1 MTTVKRSVLA
11 WDSTIWA
18 NWFGSLGCSLVSID
32 GTDIVIDG
40 IFTIRLQG
48 VTYGYPG
55 VVLYKDGVS
64 VVSRTVA
71 GLSTITVGYS
81 DTLFY
86 VYTRDQNGST
96 GIGVFLVYEK
106 TPEFKVYTYAES
118 TGHPNIQTAT
128 FIDMVTGA
136 TYKHSGVLKYNTQP
150 GYINYTSDV
159 LLIGSTRSYID
170 PNFVSCSNV
179 NMDSV
184 ITFGGKNYYS
194 AGTNTL
200 IRMN

>member
-1 MTTVKRSVLA
+1 MAIVKRSVLA

-18 NWFGSLGCSLVSID
+18 NWFGSLGCSLVTID

-71 GLSTITVGYS
+71 GLSTITVAYS

-96 GIGVFLVYEK
+96 GIGIFLVYEK

-150 GYINYTSDV
+150 GYINYTLDV

-170 PNFVSCSNV
+170 PNFISCSNV
-179 NMDSV
+179 NADSV
-184 ITFGGKNYYS
+184 ITFGSKNYYS
-194 AGTNTL
+194 ADTNTL
-200 IRMN
+200 IRMD

>member
-1 MTTVKRSVLA
+1 MATVKRSVLA
-11 WDSTIWA
+11 YDSTIWA
-18 NWFGSLGCSLVSID
+18 NWFGSLGCSLVTID

-40 IFTIRLQG
+40 IFTINLFYSGWSRVG
-48 VTYGYPG
+48 I
-55 VVLYKDGVS
+55 YKDGALVAS
-64 VVSRTVA
+64 STVA
-71 GLSTITVGYS
+71 GLSTITVAYS

-106 TPEFKVYTYAES
+106 TPEFQVYTYASS
-118 TGHPNIQTAT
+118 TGHPNIQTVT
-128 FIDMVTGA
+128 FTDMVTGA

-159 LLIGSTRSYID
+159 LLIDTTRSYID
-170 PNFVSCSNV
+170 PNFISCSNV
-179 NMDSV
+179 NADSV

-200 IRMN
+200 IRMD

>member
-1 MTTVKRSVLA
+1 MATVKRSVLA

-18 NWFGSLGCSLVSID
+18 NWFGSLGCSLVTID
-32 GTDIVIDG
+32 GTDIVIDN
-40 IFTIRLQG
+40 IFTIRLQS

-64 VVSRTVA
+64 VASNTVA
-71 GLSTITVGYS
+71 GLSTITVAYS

-86 VYTRDQNGST
+86 VYTRDQNGTT
-96 GIGVFLVYEK
+96 GIGIFLVYEK
-106 TPEFKVYTYAES
+106 TPEFQVYTYASS
-118 TGHPNIQTAT
+118 TGHPNIQTMT
-128 FIDMVTGA
+128 FTDMVTGA

-159 LLIGSTRSYID
+159 LLIGSTRSHID
-170 PNFVSCSNV
+170 PNFISCSNV
-179 NMDSV
+179 NADSV

-194 AGTNTL
+194 AGANTL
-200 IRMN
+200 IRMD